1 MIRDEDIPELDTYR
15 NFEKGVPFASR
26 ADYENLVVFGK
37 NDSEPI
43 HNWFKFK
50 EGYSAKL
57 LPIILSEFADCLPKD
72 ELSLLDPY
80 CGSGTTLL
88 SAMTA
93 DHPSISATGIERN
106 PFIHFVA
113 QTKCSWPTMDY
124 SGLSADGMLAIN
136 GSRDVNVSVPS
147 LSSLSTGRCISR
159 YTTSR
164 LMAIDS
170 VAQSFPV
177 NAPFLRLGIAAA
189 VEPLSKVRRD
199 GRALRLT
206 DKPRRKIDDVLI
218 GNWKRMASDVATLAG
233 EARGV
238 RMPTIHLGD
247 GRNPSAAG
255 VRAKSIDLILTSPPY
270 PNNIDYSEVYKLELW
285 VMRFIQTSAEFLGLR
300 HSTLRSHPTFDRS
313 AGVNKVFA
321 HEVASGKLKTL
332 LGSVI
337 DRLEKSGEKWRAQ
350 LVLAYFSDMWEAIQN
365 YIPLLTRNGMIVLV
379 VGNSL
384 HGTSSPVL
392 IATDLVLAQIGRCHG
407 LEAGVSVARGLKRRL
422 AGNHFLRESLV
433 ILRQPHAA

>member
-1 MIRDEDIPELDTYR
+1 MIKDEDIPELDTYR
-15 NFEKGVPFASR
+15 RFEKGVPFANR

-37 NDSEPI
+37 NDLEPI

-57 LPIILSEFADCLPKD
+57 LSIILSEFADSLPKN

-93 DHPSISATGIERN
+93 DHLSISAIGIERN

-113 QTKCSWPTMDY
+113 QTKCSWPTMDH
-124 SGLSADGMLAIN
+124 STLCADGMLALDA
-136 GSRDVNVSVPS
+136 SRELSIQVPS

-164 LMAIDS
+164 LMAVDS
-170 VAQSFPV
+170 VAELFPV

-206 DKPRRKIDDVLI
+206 DRPRRKINDVLI
-218 GNWKRMASDVATLAG
+218 ENWKRMASDVAILKK
-233 EARGV
+233 EASQFR
-238 RMPTIHLGD
+238 RPALHLGD
-247 GRNPSAAG
+247 GRNPAATG
-255 VRAKSIDLILTSPPY
+255 VQAKSVDLILTSPPY

-285 VMRFIQTSAEFLGLR
+285 IMRFIQTSTEFLGLR
-300 HSTLRSHPTFDRS
+300 HSTIRSHPTFNRN
-313 AGVNKVFA
+313 APVNAAFA
-321 HEVASGKLKTL
+321 REVKSGKLKCL
-332 LGSVI
+332 LGSVVE
-337 DRLEKSGEKWRAQ
+337 RLEKSGEHWRSR
-350 LVLAYFSDMWEAIQN
+350 LLLGYFSDMWEAIQN
-365 YIPLLTRNGMIVLV
+365 YVHLLTRNGIIVLV

-384 HGTSSPVL
+384 HGTSNPAL
-392 IATDLVLAQIGRCHG
+392 IATDLILAQIGNCHG
-407 LEAGVSVARGLKRRL
+407 LQARVSVARGLKRRL

-433 ILRQPHAA
+433 ILRQPHAV